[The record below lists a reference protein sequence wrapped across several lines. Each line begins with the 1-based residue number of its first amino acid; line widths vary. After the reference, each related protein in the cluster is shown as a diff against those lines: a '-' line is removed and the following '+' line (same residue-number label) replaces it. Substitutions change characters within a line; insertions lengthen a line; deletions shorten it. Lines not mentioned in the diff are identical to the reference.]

1 MIVKPTWR
9 PPGPALLFCPADR
22 PERFAK
28 ALERADGVILDLED
42 AVAPERRREAREAL
56 LSAAGDLDPGRY
68 MVRLNAVDT
77 PDFAQDA
84 ETAKQMG
91 ASAVMLA
98 KTESADD
105 VRDAARA
112 SGADVIALIETPR
125 GVVNAAEIAGTV
137 GCVGMMWGAE
147 DLVAAMGGATSR
159 FQPEEVELGRAADG
173 YRDVPRHARSAVALA
188 AAAFGPFAIDSV
200 HLDIADT
207 AGLRAEAVDAV
218 ALGYAATA
226 CIHPSQ
232 VEVIREAYAP
242 PAAEVEW
249 ARKVLAAAEANGG
262 VFKLDGRM
270 VDGPVIAQA
279 EATMRRAE
287 NA

>member
-1 MIVKPTWR
+1 MTAQSAWH

-28 ALERADGVILDLED
+28 ALDRADGVILDLED
-42 AVAPERRREAREAL
+42 AVAPENRGAAREAL
-56 LSAAGDLDPGRY
+56 RSAAAGLDPGRC

-77 PDFAQDA
+77 PDFAPDA
-84 ETAKQMG
+84 EAAKQMG

-98 KTESADD
+98 KTESAED
-105 VRDAARA
+105 VREAARA
-112 SGADVIALIETPR
+112 SGADVIALLETPR
-125 GVVNAAEIAGTV
+125 GVVNAAEIAETI

-159 FQPEEVELGRAADG
+159 FQPEEAALGRTAHS

-188 AAAFGPFAIDSV
+188 ASAFGRFAIDSV

-207 AGLRAEAVDAV
+207 DGLRAEAVDAV

-232 VEVIREAYAP
+232 VAVLREAYAP

-249 ARKVLAAAEANGG
+249 ARKVLAASETSGG
-262 VFKLDGRM
+262 VFALDGRM

-279 EATMRRAE
+279 RATMRRADLG
-287 NA
+287 

>member
-1 MIVKPTWR
+1 MTAQPAWQ

-28 ALERADGVILDLED
+28 ALGRADGVILDLED
-42 AVAPERRREAREAL
+42 AVAPQNRAAAREAL
-56 LSAAGDLDPGRY
+56 LKASADLDSGRY

-77 PDFAQDA
+77 KDFEHDA
-84 ETAKQMG
+84 AAAKQMG

-105 VRDAARA
+105 VRDAVRA
-112 SGADVIALIETPR
+112 SAADVIALIETPR
-125 GVVNAAEIAGTV
+125 GVVNAAEIAATG

-159 FQPEEVELGRAADG
+159 FQPEEGELGRTVDA

-188 AAAFGPFAIDSV
+188 ASAFGRFAIDSV

-232 VEVIREAYAP
+232 VAVLREAYAP

-249 ARKVLAAAEANGG
+249 ARKVLAAAEDNGG
-262 VFKLDGRM
+262 VFALDGRM

-279 EATMRRAE
+279 RATMRRAE
-287 NA
+287 LA